1 MSRSAGLALVAA
13 AVMVFV
19 LRATPAPAGEPQTV
33 AIRPVGIPAS
43 GATDPRAQFY
53 IVDHVAPGATLRRQ
67 VEVSNDTAQSRDI
80 ALYAA
85 SADIGGGEFRFGD
98 AGAANELTR
107 WTTVIPPMV
116 RLGPGAK
123 GDATVTITVPS
134 DAASGERYAVV
145 WAAVAA
151 SSSPGGGILEINR
164 VGVRI
169 YLSVGPGEEPP
180 IDFAIT
186 SLAPGQT
193 SDGLPI
199 VTALVR
205 NTGGRAVDLS
215 GSLWLR
221 RAASARAVG
230 PFAAQLGTT
239 LGIGEAEPVL
249 VPVRPGL
256 SPGPWDASVVLHSGS
271 TERSGTTRLTLPRS
285 RWSAS
290 GELHTTPRPA
300 GTRRLA
306 SVFGAV
312 VVLALL
318 STVVARG
325 RMRRATGPDRAADL

>member
-1 MSRSAGLALVAA
+1 MSRWAGLAIVA
-13 AVMVFV
+13 AVMVLV
-19 LRATPAPAGEPQTV
+19 LRATPAPAGAPQTI
-33 AIRPVGIPAS
+33 AIRPVDLPAN
-43 GATDPRAQFY
+43 ATNDPRARFY

-67 VEVSNDTAQSRDI
+67 VEVSNDTTQPRDI

-85 SADIGGGEFRFGD
+85 AADVGGGEFRLGD
-98 AGAANELTR
+98 AGAANELTG
-107 WTTVIPPMV
+107 WTTVTPPMV
-116 RLGPGAK
+116 RLGPGSK

-134 DAASGERYAVV
+134 DATSGERYAVA
-145 WAAVAA
+145 WAAVGA
-151 SSSPGGGILEINR
+151 SSTPGRGILEVNR

-169 YLSVGPGEEPP
+169 YLSVGRGEEPP
-180 IDFAIT
+180 TDFAVT

-193 SDGLPI
+193 SEGLPT

-215 GSLWLR
+215 GSLWLH
-221 RAASARAVG
+221 RAASGRALG

-256 SPGPWDASVVLHSGS
+256 APGPWDASLVLHSGS

-290 GELHTTPRPA
+290 GELHSTPAPA
-300 GTRRLA
+300 RTQRLA
-306 SVFGAV
+306 SVVGAV

-318 STVVARG
+318 LTAVV
-325 RMRRATGPDRAADL
+325 RRRLRHATAPDRAADL

>member
-1 MSRSAGLALVAA
+1 MSRSGSLAIVVAG
-13 AVMVFV
+13 VMVLV
-19 LRATPAPAGEPQTV
+19 LRATPAPAGEPETV
-33 AIRPVGIPAS
+33 AIRPVDVPAS
-43 GATDPRAQFY
+43 GTNDPRAQFY

-67 VEVSNDTAQSRDI
+67 VEVINDTTQPRDI
-80 ALYAA
+80 ALYVAA
-85 SADIGGGEFRFGD
+85 ADIGGGEFRLGD
-98 AGAANELTR
+98 AGAANELTG
-107 WTTVIPPMV
+107 WTTVTPTMV

-123 GDATVTITVPS
+123 GDASVTITVPS
-134 DAASGERYAVV
+134 GATSGERYAVA
-145 WAAVAA
+145 WAAVSA
-151 SSSPGGGILEINR
+151 SSSPGGGILEVNR

-180 IDFAIT
+180 TDFAIT
-186 SLAPGQT
+186 SLASGQS
-193 SDGLPI
+193 SDGRPI

-221 RAASARAVG
+221 RDAAARAVG
-230 PFAAQLGTT
+230 PFAAELGPT

-249 VPVRPGL
+249 VPVRPGV
-256 SPGPWDASVVLHSGS
+256 SPGPWDASLVLHSGS

-290 GELHTTPRPA
+290 GELHTTPAPT

-306 SVFGAV
+306 SVVGAV

-318 STVVARG
+318 SAAVV
-325 RMRRATGPDRAADL
+325 RRRLRHATGPDRAVEL